1 MRILLALLF
10 SFIVF
15 SATAQNVKDI
25 FLNVS
30 DNGKPVAELL
40 HEIEARE
47 GVDFIFDEKK
57 LQALTVH
64 SVTMKQRLVD
74 YLDQHL
80 AIYKAV
86 KINERIIF
94 IMDRIQADSSV

>member
-25 FLNVS
+25 FVNVS

-40 HEIEARE
+40 HEIEARQ

-64 SVTMKQRLVD
+64 GIT
-74 YLDQHL
+74 HL
-80 AIYKAV
+80 AAEASACKRVGAV
-86 KINERIIF
+86 NREAHGQGGR
-94 IMDRIQADSSV
+94 AAPVNSAST